1 MDDDAPLS
9 ALAKGPKF
17 DDDTPLASL
26 ADVGK
31 SRAGPKAGAKAGGS
45 PAAKGPPKGSPK
57 AGAAAGKGKGRG
69 KGTPTKRK
77 GSSSSS
83 SSSDSDDSSSS
94 DSDDKSK
101 PKGKKPIVKGKKPK
115 LLQKAQTAE
124 DGLEA
129 NDGGGAV
136 KKRDRTVKE
145 QVAADLLC
153 RWWYALPDWPPQ
165 DNALYQAA
173 LAKRSFR
180 KVTIEEWEWVPEE
193 KDGLKKCYELSQ
205 FRGLFRASNGDLID
219 VRPQETCPCYANF
232 VKKDLPELYDLLVSA
247 LENQMKE
254 LKKSKYNETQ
264 LEQELK
270 VKLTSTR
277 EKAYQAKQLSGAAK
291 KGGRTG

>member
-9 ALAKGPKF
+9 ALAKAPKF

-31 SRAGPKAGAKAGGS
+31 RASAKAGAKAGGS
-45 PAAKGPPKGSPK
+45 PAAKVPPKGSPK
-57 AGAAAGKGKGRG
+57 AAAGKGKGRG

-77 GSSSSS
+77 GGSSSSS

-94 DSDDKSK
+94 ESDDKAK
-101 PKGKKPIVKGKKPK
+101 PKKKAPVGKGKKMK
-115 LLQKAQTAE
+115 LLQKMQTDE
-124 DGLEA
+124 GLEN

-136 KKRDRTVKE
+136 KKRDRTAKE

-165 DNALYQAA
+165 DSALYQAE
-173 LAKRSFR
+173 LAKRSYR

-193 KDGLKKCYELSQ
+193 DAKGLKKCYELSQ

-232 VKKDLPELYDLLVSA
+232 LKKDLPELYDLLVLA
-247 LENQMKE
+247 LENQMKD
-254 LKKSKYNETQ
+254 LKNSKYNETQ
-264 LEQELK
+264 LEQELR
-270 VKLTSTR
+270 VKLTSAR